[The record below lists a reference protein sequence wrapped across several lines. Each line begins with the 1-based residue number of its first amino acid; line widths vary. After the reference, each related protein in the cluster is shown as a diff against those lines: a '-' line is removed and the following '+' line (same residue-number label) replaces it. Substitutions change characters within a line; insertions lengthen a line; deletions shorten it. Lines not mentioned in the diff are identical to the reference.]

1 MPRGLTPQVKTEL
14 ATNDFTMAHLVTMTF
29 SSTTLYYTDYISDLQ
44 SSGALYTSI
53 GHFLDI
59 GSPQETQEL
68 RVGTINVTLSGVER
82 AFISLFLNNDW
93 INREVSVDRALI
105 SSSGA
110 IVPNPFTI
118 FEGYMSQFQVS
129 ESGDKSDITVAV
141 SSHWA
146 DFEKKAGRNTNNN
159 SQQYYFSGDKG
170 FEYASSIVKD
180 LKWGRG

>member
-1 MPRGLTPQVKTEL
+1 MPRGLTAQVKAEL
-14 ATNDFTMAHLVTMTF
+14 ATNDFTMAHLVRMKFSYSTF
-29 SSTTLYYTDYISDLQ
+29 RYTDYVSDLQ
-44 SSGALYTSI
+44 SSGGNYTAI

-82 AFISLFLNNDW
+82 SFISLFLNNDW

-105 SSSGA
+105 SSSGTIIA
-110 IVPNPFTI
+110 NPFTI

-146 DFEKKAGRNTNNN
+146 DFDKKAGRNTNNN
-159 SQQYYFSGDKG
+159 SQQYFFDLDKG